1 MNIDTLNAYCGPVL
15 VAGPSLCQGRFQL
28 HPSGLLA
35 GLHCPVLLPLQG
47 AHALSGGHRVGLKLR
62 PTSSNWCAWLW
73 LDTRGFTAFVSCL
86 PNQQLCWD
94 PLSSGAG
101 STGKLPAANF
111 WTQERGGLGARHR
124 KNLFSL
130 CLFLALSLSLS
141 FSRPD
146 IKEGYP
152 PNLSILISGGK
163 ENNSDSLSNGE

>member
-130 CLFLALSLSLS
+130 CLFLSLSLSLCLS
-141 FSRPD
+141 LDLTSRKATRR
-146 IKEGYP
+146 I
-152 PNLSILISGGK
+152 
-163 ENNSDSLSNGE
+163 

>member
-15 VAGPSLCQGRFQL
+15 VAGPSLCQGRFYL
-28 HPSGLLA
+28 HPSGCVRLAPCTQACIVRSCCLEHRA
-35 GLHCPVLLPLQG
+35 GL
-47 AHALSGGHRVGLKLR
+47 RLR

-73 LDTRGFTAFVSCL
+73 FDTRGFAAFVSCL
-86 PNQQLCWD
+86 PAA
-94 PLSSGAG
+94 SSFVGIRR
-101 STGKLPAANF
+101 PAAPV
-111 WTQERGGLGARHR
+111 QLEKRRPPI
-124 KNLFSL
+124 
-130 CLFLALSLSLS
+130 FLDTGQGELASLSGQF